1 LTGLRGR
8 PHNQGVHGVLVQ
20 VGNQLVLSNFGG
32 VYGVSGCFQ
41 AGNSGGGHAVVGVD
55 FHAKKDV
62 FGKGIRGN

>member
-1 LTGLRGR
+1 LF
-8 PHNQGVHGVLVQ
+8 
-20 VGNQLVLSNFGG
+20 LSNFGG

-55 FHAKKDV
+55 YHAKKDV